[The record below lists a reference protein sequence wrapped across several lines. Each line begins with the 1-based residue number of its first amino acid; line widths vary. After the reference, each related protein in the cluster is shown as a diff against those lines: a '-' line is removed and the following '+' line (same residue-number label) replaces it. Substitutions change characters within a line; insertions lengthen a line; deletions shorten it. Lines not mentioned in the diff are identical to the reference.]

1 MYGILLD
8 PVTKS
13 TVILEYL
20 NPFACLSMSGL
31 QNSRCT
37 FICIPSFPAGRT
49 EGNDSSSQTL
59 GGGGGSSSQEMSME
73 SIEEEEGTGQ
83 NSSSA
88 TSEGSGE
95 SFITS
100 SSGAQL
106 PQEMVRSAS
115 QESTGNF

>member
-1 MYGILLD
+1 
-8 PVTKS
+8 
-13 TVILEYL
+13 
-20 NPFACLSMSGL
+20 
-31 QNSRCT
+31 
-37 FICIPSFPAGRT
+37 
-49 EGNDSSSQTL
+49 
-59 GGGGGSSSQEMSME
+59 MSME
-73 SIEEEEGTGQ
+73 SIEEEGTGQ

-88 TSEGSGE
+88 TSEGSSE

>member
-1 MYGILLD
+1 MYSNKN
-8 PVTKS
+8 V
-13 TVILEYL
+13 
-20 NPFACLSMSGL
+20 CH
-31 QNSRCT
+31 
-37 FICIPSFPAGRT
+37 FPAGIP
-49 EGNDSSSQTL
+49 DSSSQAAL
-59 GGGGGSSSQEMSME
+59 DASSSQMSME
-73 SIEEEEGTGQ
+73 SIEEEGTGQ

>member
-1 MYGILLD
+1 
-8 PVTKS
+8 
-13 TVILEYL
+13 
-20 NPFACLSMSGL
+20 
-31 QNSRCT
+31 
-37 FICIPSFPAGRT
+37 
-49 EGNDSSSQTL
+49 
-59 GGGGGSSSQEMSME
+59 ME
-73 SIEEEEGTGQ
+73 SIEEEGTGQ

-115 QESTGNF
+115 QESTGNLPKYILRC